1 MFEISKHSNA
11 SNPGISSAF
20 KATHNILTDYSTL
33 GNSPGNFS
41 LEKNNNTDFFVV
53 VLSTSQG

>member
-11 SNPGISSAF
+11 SNPDISSAF
-20 KATHNILTDYSTL
+20 KAAHNILTDYSTL

-41 LEKNNNTDFFVV
+41 LGEE
-53 VLSTSQG
+53 QQH